1 MLDLAVDRTVRGALS
16 AAELGRLRR
25 RVGRMVKAASLAE
38 RSRRELEVALRLT
51 DDATIHQLNR
61 DYRKKDRPTDV
72 LAFALREGKGG
83 ALHPHLLGD
92 VVISVDTARRQ
103 ARRRGP
109 RSERSPRGRDTRSNR
124 MTLSALPGEILFL
137 TAHGLCH
144 LLGYDHRND
153 REEAAMNARMGL
165 LLAEAARRGPV
176 RAA

>member
-1 MLDLAVDRTVRGALS
+1 MLDLTVDRAARGQLA
-16 AAELGRLRR
+16 AAELARLRR
-25 RVGRMVKAASLAE
+25 RVARMVVAASRAE

-72 LAFALREGKGG
+72 LAFALREGTGG
-83 ALHPHLLGD
+83 TLHPHLLGD
-92 VVISVDTARRQ
+92 VVISVETARRQ
-103 ARRRGP
+103 ARRRG
-109 RSERSPRGRDTRSNR
+109 
-124 MTLSALPGEILFL
+124 LAGEILFL
-137 TAHGLCH
+137 AAHGLCH

-153 REEAAMNARMGL
+153 REEAEMNARMAA